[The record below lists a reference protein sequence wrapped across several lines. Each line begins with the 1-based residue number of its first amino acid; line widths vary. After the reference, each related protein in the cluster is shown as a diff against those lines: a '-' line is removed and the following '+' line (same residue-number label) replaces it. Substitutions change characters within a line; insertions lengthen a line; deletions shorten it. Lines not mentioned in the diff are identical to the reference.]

1 MSDEQSKG
9 YLQVPM
15 QISFDANDVV
25 TYLDN
30 NDELLFRFIMDIL
43 EHENV
48 GIELRERLVLEL
60 NPEIEGT

>member
-1 MSDEQSKG
+1 
-9 YLQVPM
+9 M